1 MEKYLVRFKDNRP
14 APNLC
19 IEAYEFEEHFH
30 VEIWDVFTPFHSFQ
44 MFEDERIELI
54 ESLRS
59 EISELKRQLT
69 NNKSKDNL
77 TKEQILTLNNHI
89 SELNKWKNK
98 RYIITK
104 EEFHNTYLIE
114 CKMYLDN
121 PLKIKKINDCGNTII
136 EVFNKI
142 NCIY

>member
-1 MEKYLVRFKDNRP
+1 MKKYLVRFKDNRP

-19 IEAYEFEEHFH
+19 IEAYEFEEYFH
-30 VEIWDVFTPFHSFQ
+30 VEIWDVFTNFHSFQ

-59 EISELKRQLT
+59 EISELKKQLT

-77 TKEQILTLNNHI
+77 TKEQILTLNNRI

-98 RYIITK
+98 RYRISK
-104 EEFHNTYLIE
+104 EEFHNTYLIG

-121 PLKIKKINDCGNTII
+121 PFKIKSINDCGNTII

>member
-1 MEKYLVRFKDNRP
+1 MKKYLVRFKDNRP

-19 IEAYEFEEHFH
+19 IEAYEFEDCFH

-44 MFEDERIELI
+44 MLEDEKIELI

-59 EISELKRQLT
+59 KISKLKNGLT
-69 NNKSKDNL
+69 NNKEKDKF
-77 TKEQILTLNNHI
+77 TKEEISAFNTQI
-89 SELNKWKNK
+89 SDLNKWKNK

-104 EEFHNTYLIE
+104 DDFLNTYLIVG
-114 CKMYLDN
+114 KMYLDK
-121 PLKIKKINDCGNTII
+121 PLQIKKINDCGNTII
-136 EVFNKI
+136 EEFNQI